1 MQADT
6 NITDQELYKK
16 YNEMSHKLRDMETNV
31 SNFHK
36 ENRDAILRYEKY
48 LLKERRIKSETKKER
63 EMERRVKIYEY
74 LQKGMWVKV
83 KTRSGSVWQVVSE
96 KLDRGWKQH
105 PYLCV
110 KCLQPRRNSEIIQA
124 YRSVKKVFYKINRE
138 IEPQDIERSEEYVME
153 SIISVLVETQSD
165 KGPVWVEKSFRK
177 NIFPIQGD
185 VL

>member
-6 NITDQELYKK
+6 DITDQELYKK
-16 YNEMSHKLRDMETNV
+16 YNEMLHKLRDMETNV

-124 YRSVKKVFYKINRE
+124 YRSVKRFFTKSIEKLNHRILKEVKNMLWNLSFQCWLKRRAIKVRC
-138 IEPQDIERSEEYVME
+138 
-153 SIISVLVETQSD
+153 
-165 KGPVWVEKSFRK
+165 G
-177 NIFPIQGD
+177 
-185 VL
+185 